1 MTKTIFKDIGAFINA
16 YKGQDLIFYCGCAY
30 IIFSYLRPQLIYPLL
45 NFLPWL
51 QITILAGLGL
61 MLANKQL
68 CFTYTHGLVFLLAAL
83 VGASTMDSYYPNI
96 SMQKAEIPLIW
107 AIEVLF
113 LSNCVRSLQQ
123 IKLLFALLFL
133 CLFKMSLFGAKVW
146 ITRGFG
152 FTAWGIQ
159 GPPGYFQNSGEFSLL
174 MAMTAVMSIP
184 FIIGLNLKRRY
195 LWMLPITAVMTVLGA
210 SSRGSQLAIVVGLLF
225 LLFAYKKIRI
235 KNIIYVGIIC
245 WLVALLLPQEQKD
258 RLNAMGDD
266 ETSLSRLNYWKAGIA
281 MAMENPYSGVGYD
294 TFPEY
299 YHNYYKEDG
308 GGYLSTRKEVSHN
321 TIIQVIS
328 TLGFPALFIYLL
340 IHKRIY
346 YVVKNKYLKKIAGID
361 FLSRNIVFSLK
372 AGVLTYFVGSM
383 FMSIAFYPYLYLLC
397 GLSIALTRF
406 ITKQTDNSKQNLM
419 P

>member
-30 IIFSYLRPQLIYPLL
+30 IIFSYLRPQLIYPSL

-51 QITILAGLGL
+51 RITILVGLSL
-61 MLANKQL
+61 MLVKNQL
-68 CFTYTHGLVFLLAAL
+68 RFTYTHALVFLLTIL
-83 VGASTMDSYYPNI
+83 VGISIMNSSYPEI
-96 SMQKAEIPLIW
+96 SMQKPEIPLIW

-113 LSNCVRSLQQ
+113 LSNCARNINQ
-123 IKLLFALLFL
+123 IKLLLALLFL
-133 CLFKMSLFGAKVW
+133 CLFKMSLFGAKIWV
-146 ITRGFG
+146 TRGFD

-195 LWMLPITAVMTVLGA
+195 LWILPITAVMTVLGA
-210 SSRGSQLAIVVGLLF
+210 SSRGSQLAVVVGLLF
-225 LLFAYKKIRI
+225 LLFTYKKIRI
-235 KNIIYVGIIC
+235 KNIIYVGVIC
-245 WLVALLLPQEQKD
+245 WLVAVLLPQEQKD

-281 MAMENPYSGVGYD
+281 MAMDNPFSGVGYD
-294 TFPEY
+294 AFPEY
-299 YHNYYKEDG
+299 YHNYYKESG

-321 TIIQVIS
+321 SIIQVLS

-346 YVVKNKYLKKIAGID
+346 YVVKDKYLKKITHIN
-361 FLSRNIVFSLK
+361 FLSQNIVISLK
-372 AGVLTYFVGSM
+372 AGFLTYLVGSM

-397 GLSIALTRF
+397 GLSIALAQA
-406 ITKQTDNSKQNLM
+406 ITEQPDKSQTYLM